1 MALADVLIL
10 YDTAQFVRREYHNR
24 NRIKGPEGVRWLTV
38 PVNARGIQS
47 IRDIRTDESQPW
59 RHRVSETIHA
69 CYRRAPY
76 YREYAPQLED
86 TLEGHANGSLAELN
100 AALIHYLR
108 GALGLRTELRL
119 ASDLPVSKSST
130 PTGRLIQ
137 LTRAVHG
144 DTYLSGT
151 GAWSYLDRAQFR
163 DMGLEFAAWSPI
175 QYPQLWKEFV
185 PNLSIVDAL
194 FNCGPSTGERL
205 FGRHFTRAV
214 SATPGF
220 SLDTDTREHV

>member
-24 NRIKGPEGVRWLTV
+24 NRIKGPAGVRWLTV

-47 IRDIRTDESQPW
+47 IRDIRTDDSQPW
-59 RHRVSETIHA
+59 RHRILETIHA

-76 YREYAPQLED
+76 YRDYAPQLEE
-86 TLEGHANGSLAELN
+86 TLEGHTSSSLAELN
-100 AALIHYLR
+100 AALIHNLR
-108 GALGLRTELRL
+108 AALGLRTELRL
-119 ASDLPVSKSST
+119 ASDLPVSSSSS
-130 PTGRLIQ
+130 PTGQLIE

-151 GAWSYLDRAQFR
+151 GACTYLDRAQFSDVR
-163 DMGLEFAAWSPI
+163 LEFAAWSPV
-175 QYPQLWKEFV
+175 QYPQLWQEFV

-194 FNCGPSTGERL
+194 FNCGSSTGERL
-205 FGRHFTRAV
+205 FARHFPEAITTAQ
-214 SATPGF
+214 GF
-220 SLDTDTREHV
+220 SLGMDASKHA